1 MLTLSTRNQLAI
13 GIALALLII
22 ITRGHH
28 FASLHNLPGASW
40 AVFFLAGVYLR
51 PVLVLPAFLAL
62 TWTLDFIAFQ
72 WGGGS
77 NFCFSPAYIL
87 LLPAYSALWLAG
99 RWYAKRHCF
108 EWRTL
113 LPLTLAA
120 FIGAVICELFS
131 SGGFYLFSGRFPD
144 PSWAEFAARQLKF
157 SPPYLQ
163 SLSFYIAIAAL
174 VHVAFSFAHK
184 VAMQH
189 KTAS

>member
-62 TWTLDFIAFQ
+62 TWALDFIAFQ
-72 WGGGS
+72 WGGVS
-77 NFCFSPAYIL
+77 DFCLSPAYIL
-87 LLPAYSALWLAG
+87 LLPAYGALWLAG

-113 LPLTLAA
+113 MPLTLAA
-120 FIGAVICELFS
+120 FMGAVVCELFS

-157 SPPYLQ
+157 FPPYLQ

-174 VHVAFSFAHK
+174 VHAAFSFVHK
-184 VAMQH
+184 IAMQH
-189 KTAS
+189 KAAS